1 MVASALK
8 AGIYKSTKGN
18 VLVIAEDGR
27 NLWAL
32 YDENN
37 KTAPFGRRE
46 KWPIKYKDFHDF
58 VKGQALSRTS
68 DFNGMFF

>member
-1 MVASALK
+1 MALK

-37 KTAPFGRRE
+37 KQAPFGKRE
-46 KWPIKYKDFHDF
+46 KWPPKYRDYTEF
-58 VKGQALSRTS
+58 VKGQGLVRTG
-68 DFNGMFF
+68 DWNGVFF

>member
-1 MVASALK
+1 MSELK

-32 YDENN
+32 YNENN
-37 KTAPFGRRE
+37 KQHPFGKRE
-46 KWPIKYKDFHDF
+46 KWPVSCKTYEDF
-58 VKGQALSRTS
+58 VRSQKLVRT
-68 DFNGMFF
+68 DNWNGVFF

>member
-1 MVASALK
+1 MGLK

-18 VLVIAEDGR
+18 TIVIAEDGR
-27 NLWAL
+27 NLYAL

-37 KTAPFGRRE
+37 KTVPFGKRE
-46 KWPIKYKDFHDF
+46 KWPVKYAKFEDF
-58 VKGQALSRTS
+58 VKGQGLVRTS